1 MPSLFKARE
10 GQERQASLDYASRS
24 CLGRRADPMIDL
36 HSHILPGIDDGSE
49 SDAASLAMAR
59 LYEAQGVQAVA
70 CTPHILPGVYH
81 NTGKSI
87 RAAVARLQE
96 LLDEAG
102 IALTLFT
109 GADNHVV
116 SDFVGGLRQGH
127 LLTLGDT
134 RYVLVEPP
142 HNVAP
147 PRFDD
152 LVFAILLAGYVPIIT
167 HPERLKWIEADYDL
181 MVRLAERG
189 VWMQV
194 TASSLT
200 GRFGRRPLYWA
211 ERMVS
216 EGRVQILAT
225 DAHDPVGRPPD
236 LEEGWKAACRLVGAR
251 EAEQM
256 VSGRPSFILCDGNPG
271 ESAPIRVER
280 PEPRGEG
287 GNHAKG
293 TGRDAAAGLV
303 GRLRRLLG

>member
-1 MPSLFKARE
+1 
-10 GQERQASLDYASRS
+10 
-24 CLGRRADPMIDL
+24 MIDL
-36 HSHILPGIDDGSE
+36 HSHILPGIDDGAPSL
-49 SDAASLAMAR
+49 DASLEMAR

-81 NTGKSI
+81 NSGTAI
-87 RAAVARLQE
+87 RAAVADLQAH
-96 LLDEAG
+96 LDAAG
-102 IALTLFT
+102 IALSLFP

-116 SDFVGGLRQGH
+116 TDFVAGLHQGH

-142 HNVAP
+142 HNMAP

-152 LVFAILLAGYVPIIT
+152 LVFGILLAGYVPIIT
-167 HPERLKWIEADYDL
+167 HPERLKWIEDGYDV

-189 VWMQV
+189 VWMQI

-211 ERMVS
+211 ERMIA

-236 LEEGWKAACRLVGAR
+236 LEAGWKAACRLVGPR
-251 EAEQM
+251 EAGEM

-280 PEPRGEG
+280 PPPRGEG
-287 GNHAKG
+287 ERHVQSA
-293 TGRDAAAGLV
+293 GRSGAAGLV
-303 GRLRRLLG
+303 GRLRRLIG